1 MFLSGIPQFLA
12 AALAVSSNGKT
23 VKSALAFDFCS
34 NDVSSLTVYP
44 EFMGAHMPFNRCT
57 AQ

>member
-1 MFLSGIPQFLA
+1 MFFSGIPQFLA
-12 AALAVSSNGKT
+12 ADLAVSSNGKT
-23 VKSALAFDFCS
+23 VKSALAFDFFN

-44 EFMGAHMPFNRCT
+44 EFIGAQMPFNRCT